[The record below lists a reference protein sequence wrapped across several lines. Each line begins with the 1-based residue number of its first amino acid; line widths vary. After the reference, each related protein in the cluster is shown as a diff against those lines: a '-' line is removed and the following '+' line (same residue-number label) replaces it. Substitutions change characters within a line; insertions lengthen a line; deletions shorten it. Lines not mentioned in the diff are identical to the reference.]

1 MINLKKMALFR
12 FSTQDFSVS
21 ERVNAFQEVYAS
33 IANIDIDSSQQHPPF
48 VEMVGRLLPNLGVY
62 ETIISP
68 HSSRRT
74 RAHVAT
80 ENNDNLALVVPIDNT
95 AIVIP
100 ENEEPLRCLPGEAVL
115 IPSHSIHQALNTHT
129 MSIAVIVVPTKLIA
143 TRASD
148 LNKHLMKKFSSA
160 NAPEIRLL
168 VGYTRM
174 LMQMKDDLSPELA
187 ALVATQIHDL
197 FVLLCGA
204 KQEEAAMA
212 KDRGLRAARLR
223 AVKEDIVAHITDSEL
238 SINQVALRQGISP
251 QYIRALFHSEETTF
265 ADYVSGLRLEQ
276 TYRFLRNPL
285 HIDRSI
291 STLALDMGFNNI
303 SWFNRIFKQRFG
315 LTPMEVRNFLIKR

>member
-1 MINLKKMALFR
+1 
-12 FSTQDFSVS
+12 
-21 ERVNAFQEVYAS
+21 
-33 IANIDIDSSQQHPPF
+33 
-48 VEMVGRLLPNLGVY
+48 MVGKLLPDVGVY

-74 RAHVAT
+74 RAHVAA
-80 ENNDNLALVVPIDNT
+80 EKSESLALIVPIDNT

-115 IPSHSIHQALNTHT
+115 IPSNSIHQALNTQA
-129 MSIAVIVVPTKLIA
+129 MSIAVIVLPTKLIA
-143 TRASD
+143 ARVSD
-148 LNKHLMKKFSSA
+148 LNKHWMKKFTSKD
-160 NAPEIRLL
+160 APELPLL

-174 LMQMKDDLSPELA
+174 LMQMKDDLPPELA
-187 ALVATQIHDL
+187 ALAATQIHDL

-204 KQEEAAMA
+204 KQEEAAIA
-212 KDRGLRAARLR
+212 KDRGLRAARLK
-223 AVKEDIVAHITDSEL
+223 AVKQDITAHITDCEL

-265 ADYVSGLRLEQ
+265 ADYVTGLRLDQ
-276 TYRFLRNPL
+276 AYRFLCNPL

-303 SWFNRIFKQRFG
+303 SWFNRIFKRRFG
-315 LTPMEVRNFLIKR
+315 LTPTEVRNSLLNR

>member
-1 MINLKKMALFR
+1 MPLIK
-12 FSTQDFSVS
+12 FSTQDFSPR

-33 IANIDIDSSQQHPPF
+33 VANIDVESYQQHPPF
-48 VEMVGRLLPNLGVY
+48 VEMVGKLLPNVGVY

-68 HSSRRT
+68 HSSWRT
-74 RAHVAT
+74 RAHVAA
-80 ENNDNLALVVPIDNT
+80 ENSDNLALVVPIDNT

-100 ENEEPLRCLPGEAVL
+100 ENKEPLHCLPGDAVL
-115 IPSHSIHQALNTHT
+115 IPSDSIHQALNTQT
-129 MSIAVIVVPTKLIA
+129 MSIAVIVLPTKLVT
-143 TRASD
+143 TRNAD
-148 LNKHLMKKFSSA
+148 YNKRLMKKFSSKD
-160 NAPEIRLL
+160 APELPLL

-187 ALVATQIHDL
+187 ALAATQIHDL

-204 KQEEAAMA
+204 KQEEAAIA

-223 AVKEDIVAHITDSEL
+223 AVKQDIVAHITDSEM

-265 ADYVSGLRLEQ
+265 ADYVTGLRLEQ
-276 TYRFLRNPL
+276 VYRFLCNPL

-315 LTPMEVRNFLIKR
+315 LTPTEVRNSLINR